1 MDDEESDGVAAS
13 KPAAKKTKI
22 TDFLGKEAPRKIS
35 KSMKPASP
43 PKAKAKPKPSTVSD
57 SEDDMMDYEVPKKT
71 VPARTARAA
80 PQKYIEIASDSEE
93 SGGDGS
99 MFEDD

>member
-1 MDDEESDGVAAS
+1 MDDEGSDGVATS
-13 KPAAKKTKI
+13 KPVAKKTKI
-22 TDFLGKEAPRKIS
+22 TDFIGKEAPRKLS

-43 PKAKAKPKPSTVSD
+43 PKAKVKPKPKPSPVSD
-57 SEDDMMDYEVPKKT
+57 SEDGVMDYEVPKKT

-80 PQKYIEIASDSEE
+80 PQKYIEIVSDSGE
-93 SGGDGS
+93 DGS

>member
-1 MDDEESDGVAAS
+1 MISPAIDDEDSDGAATS
-13 KPAAKKTKI
+13 KPVAKKTKV
-22 TDFLGKEAPRKIS
+22 EAPRKIS

-43 PKAKAKPKPSTVSD
+43 PKAKAKPKPLPISD

-71 VPARTARAA
+71 IPARTARAA
-80 PQKYIEIASDSEE
+80 PQKYIEIVSEE
-93 SGGDGS
+93 SDGDGS

>member
-1 MDDEESDGVAAS
+1 MDDEESDGVTSS

-22 TDFLGKEAPRKIS
+22 TGKEAPRKIS

-43 PKAKAKPKPSTVSD
+43 PKATVKPKPKVSAVSD
-57 SEDDMMDYEVPKKT
+57 SDDDMIEYAVPKKM

-80 PQKYIEIASDSEE
+80 PQKYIEIGSEE